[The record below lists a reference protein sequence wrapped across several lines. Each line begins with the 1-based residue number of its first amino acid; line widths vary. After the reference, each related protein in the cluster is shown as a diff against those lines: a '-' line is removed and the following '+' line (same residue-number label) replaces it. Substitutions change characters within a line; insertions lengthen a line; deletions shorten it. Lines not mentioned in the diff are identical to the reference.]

1 MLKATLDER
10 GRRLWAGS
18 EAHAIGWGGVALVA
32 RATGM
37 AISTVRKG
45 RDEARAG
52 AKPSDV
58 VNVRRK
64 GAGQLPYEQQ
74 YPETWAKLEKLVDP
88 VTRGDPESP
97 LRWTCKST
105 LVLATELFA
114 QHAIRISDKTVGKLL
129 RDHGYSLQAPN
140 KSVEGAQHPD
150 RNAQFEHINARAQ
163 ECVERG
169 VPVISV
175 DTKKKELIGNFKN
188 QGQEWQ
194 PQGEPDLVDVHDF
207 PSDAVGKAIPYGI
220 YDMAAN
226 HGFVSVGTDH
236 DTPLFAVVSI
246 EAWWKQ
252 VGSKR
257 YPNAREI
264 FITADAGGSN
274 SHRSRVWKY
283 ELQRVADELGLSVRV
298 SHFPPG
304 TSKWNKI
311 EHRLFSFISMNWR
324 GRPLRTYETIVN
336 LIGNTTNRGG
346 LLVQAR
352 LDRRK
357 YPIGREVSDKQMRE
371 LKIEREDFHGDW
383 NYVIRPR
390 NEMR

>member
-1 MLKATLDER
+1 MDER
-10 GRRLWAGS
+10 ARRLWAGT
-18 EAHAIGWGGVALVA
+18 EAGALGWGGVALVA

-74 YPETWAKLEKLVDP
+74 YPETWGKLEKLVDP

-129 RDHGYSLQAPN
+129 KDHGYSLQAPN

-150 RNAQFEHINARAQ
+150 RNAQFEHINALAQ

-188 QGQEWQ
+188 QGQEWH
-194 PQGEPDLVDVHDF
+194 PQGEPDLVDV
-207 PSDAVGKAIPYGI
+207 
-220 YDMAAN
+220 
-226 HGFVSVGTDH
+226 
-236 DTPLFAVVSI
+236 
-246 EAWWKQ
+246 
-252 VGSKR
+252 
-257 YPNAREI
+257 
-264 FITADAGGSN
+264 
-274 SHRSRVWKY
+274 
-283 ELQRVADELGLSVRV
+283 
-298 SHFPPG
+298 
-304 TSKWNKI
+304 
-311 EHRLFSFISMNWR
+311 
-324 GRPLRTYETIVN
+324 
-336 LIGNTTNRGG
+336 
-346 LLVQAR
+346 
-352 LDRRK
+352 
-357 YPIGREVSDKQMRE
+357 
-371 LKIEREDFHGDW
+371 
-383 NYVIRPR
+383 
-390 NEMR
+390 